1 MISKRKSTFIQTDKS
16 NTNATYEGKPVTIIT
31 VFTDIGMAMI
41 EDENGNIL
49 DVKNSELRE
58 IDS

>member
-1 MISKRKSTFIQTDKS
+1 MISKIKSTFTQTSKS
-16 NTNATYEGKPVTIIT
+16 NTNATYDGKPVTIIT
-31 VFTDIGMAMI
+31 IFTDIDIAMI

>member
-1 MISKRKSTFIQTDKS
+1 MISKTKPTFTQTNKS

-31 VFTDIGMAMI
+31 VFTDIDMAMI